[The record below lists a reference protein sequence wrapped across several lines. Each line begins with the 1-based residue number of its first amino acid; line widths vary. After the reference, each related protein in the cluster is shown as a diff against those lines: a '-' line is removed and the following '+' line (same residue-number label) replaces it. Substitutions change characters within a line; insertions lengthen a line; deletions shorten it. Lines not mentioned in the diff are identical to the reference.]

1 MRRRIEDINPSFDVF
16 SLGKTI
22 WAMVSGKPFL
32 RLWSHREEEFNLEK
46 MFPDRLEMVLLNGLL
61 DKCIVQYEKDCLE
74 NAGSLL
80 EKIDSL
86 LNALR
91 LGADP
96 IRNSERSCKVCGFGK
111 YQLIADRDITN
122 TSNFGLGA
130 RNTFKIFVC
139 NNCGH
144 VQLFYCMGGDDP
156 PGWTGSTN

>member
-1 MRRRIEDINPSFDVF
+1 MSFFNYMKGALIPTV
-16 SLGKTI
+16 
-22 WAMVSGKPFL
+22 VSRDPVL
-32 RLWSHREEEFNLEK
+32 LLWYHREEEFDLEK
-46 MFPDRLEMVLLNGLL
+46 MFPDKPEMALLNDLL
-61 DKCIVQYEKDCLE
+61 DKCIVQYEQNCLE

-80 EKIDSL
+80 KEIDSL

-111 YQLIADRDITN
+111 YQLIADRDINN